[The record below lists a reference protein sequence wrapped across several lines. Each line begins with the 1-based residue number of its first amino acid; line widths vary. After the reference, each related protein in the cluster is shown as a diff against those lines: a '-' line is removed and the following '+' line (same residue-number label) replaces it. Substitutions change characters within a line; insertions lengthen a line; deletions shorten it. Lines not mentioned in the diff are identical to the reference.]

1 MIKGVGADFLEKS
14 RVENIFL
21 KFGSKFV
28 NKILSERESY
38 EFNKKVNLI
47 KKVSYLSNNF
57 ACKEAVSKALGT
69 GFSQGIL
76 MKDIEILRSESGAPY
91 AKLHGAAERA
101 ADEKGLEIFH
111 LTITDTKDYSLAF
124 AIGEQR

>member
-28 NKILSERESY
+28 NKILSERESC
-38 EFNKKVNLI
+38 EFNKKVNLV

-57 ACKEAVSKALGT
+57 ACKEAVSKVLGT

>member
-28 NKILSERESY
+28 NKILSERESC
-38 EFNKKVNLI
+38 EFNKKVNLV

-91 AKLHGAAERA
+91 ANLHGAAGRA
-101 ADEKGLEIFH
+101 ADEKGLEVFH

>member
-1 MIKGVGADFLEKS
+1 MV
-14 RVENIFL
+14 
-21 KFGSKFV
+21 
-28 NKILSERESY
+28 
-38 EFNKKVNLI
+38 

-57 ACKEAVSKALGT
+57 ACKEAVSKVLGT

>member
-14 RVENIFL
+14 RIENVFL
-21 KFGSKFV
+21 KFGNKFV
-28 NKILSERESY
+28 NKILSEKESY
-38 EFNKKVNLI
+38 EFNKKINLT

-57 ACKEAVSKALGT
+57 ACKEAVSKVLGT
-69 GFSQGIL
+69 GFSQGVLI
-76 MKDIEILRSESGAPY
+76 KDIEILRSEAGAPY
-91 AKLHGAAERA
+91 TNLHGEAGRVAKKRGV
-101 ADEKGLEIFH
+101 EKFH

>member
-1 MIKGVGADFLEKS
+1 MIKGVGTDFLEKS

-28 NKILSERESY
+28 DKILSKKESY
-38 EFNKKVNLI
+38 EFSKKINLT

-57 ACKEAVSKALGT
+57 ACKEAVSKVLGT

-76 MKDIEILRSESGAPY
+76 MKDIEILRSKSGSPY
-91 AKLHGAAERA
+91 AKLHGEAEKVA
-101 ADEKGLEIFH
+101 MEKGLEVFH

>member
-14 RVENIFL
+14 RIENVFL
-21 KFGSKFV
+21 KFGNKFV
-28 NKILSERESY
+28 NKILSEKESY
-38 EFNKKVNLI
+38 EFNKKINLT

-57 ACKEAVSKALGT
+57 ACKEAVSKVLGT
-69 GFSQGIL
+69 GFSQGVLI
-76 MKDIEILRSESGAPY
+76 KDIEILRSEAGAPY
-91 AKLHGAAERA
+91 TNLHGEACRVAK
-101 ADEKGLEIFH
+101 EKGVEKFH

>member
-14 RVENIFL
+14 RIENVFL
-21 KFGSKFV
+21 KFGNRFV
-28 NKILSERESY
+28 NKILSEKESY
-38 EFNKKVNLI
+38 EFNKKINLT

-57 ACKEAVSKALGT
+57 ACKEAVSKVLGT
-69 GFSQGIL
+69 GFSQGVLI
-76 MKDIEILRSESGAPY
+76 KDIEILRSEAGAPY
-91 AKLHGAAERA
+91 TNLRGEAVRVAK
-101 ADEKGLEIFH
+101 EKGVEKFH